1 MHPFFKNTFYLILL
15 FICIFILSSCEDEKE
30 IKRSFNGLILNELN
44 CDTGSE
50 WIEIKNKSSDELN
63 IGGVYFIYKN
73 SQNVTQLIYTIPEQT
88 ILASKS
94 YLVIDKTNNTFN
106 ENISVSLDSSFCISL
121 ISPYND
127 TIDIFNRDKDVGKDI
142 VYPYNGSYSRIP
154 DGASWWEATR
164 SATKGTTNLNEDLR
178 TFNGLILNEIC
189 AKSNAEWLEIFNSSN
204 EVIDAGGVKISYIN
218 DQDKAMV
225 YCVIPENTLLNPD
238 AYLVLDKID
247 GSLSGSFPMN
257 QKLIV
262 SLLSPKDSII
272 DSFDRDVAIGVNI
285 PHYKDGSYAR
295 IPAQDNVWENTLTT
309 TKGSANILTE
319 PVDMSSHNGIWMWKS
334 HFESASVSTFQMLK
348 DYGIGNIIV
357 SQSIMTEDANRQKI
371 DQIRALGIKVHL
383 WFLCFSNGNDWINP
397 IILDEQTGKH
407 VYNQSHFD
415 EVIQKAVQYVQYGN
429 IDGIHLDY
437 IRYPGNAHQSNYSSE
452 GNNVTGEN
460 AVTEFCRQMSVA
472 VKAVDPNIKMS
483 AAVMPETTSNAY
495 YYGQNTRKMSKYIEI
510 FMPMVYRYNYKKTTN
525 WIFTTSGWF
534 ANEVKA
540 AIAADPTIQSEVWTG
555 LQTYSGDNNV
565 VNLPASDLET
575 DCRYAIQSP
584 AGTPS
589 GATGIVLFRY
599 GLINY
604 FNFSSIYY

>member
-1 MHPFFKNTFYLILL
+1 MYPFFKNTFYLILL
-15 FICIFILSSCEDEKE
+15 FICTFILSSCEDEKE
-30 IKRSFNGLILNELN
+30 VKHSFDGLILNELN

-63 IGGVYFIYKN
+63 IGGVYFVYKN
-73 SQNVTQLIYTIPEQT
+73 SQNVTQLIYTIPEET
-88 ILASKS
+88 ILAPKS
-94 YLVIDKTNNTFN
+94 YFVIDKAENTFN
-106 ENISVSLDSSFCISL
+106 ENISVLLDSSFCISL

-127 TIDIFNRDKDVGKDI
+127 TIDIFDRDKNVGANV

-154 DGASWWEATR
+154 DGASWWESTR
-164 SATKGTTNLNEDLR
+164 SATKGTANLNEDFR
-178 TFNGLILNEIC
+178 TFNGLVLNEIC

-204 EVIDAGGVKISYIN
+204 EVIDAGGVKISYTSG
-218 DQDKAMV
+218 QDKTMI
-225 YCVIPENTLLNPD
+225 YYVIPENTLLDPD
-238 AYLVLDKID
+238 AYLVLDKTE

-257 QKLIV
+257 QKLII

-272 DSFDRDVAIGVNI
+272 DSFDRDAVIGVNI
-285 PHYKDGSYAR
+285 PHYKNGSYAR
-295 IPAQDNVWENTLTT
+295 IPVQDNVWKNTLTT
-309 TKGSANILTE
+309 TKGSVNVLTE

-371 DQIRALGIKVHL
+371 DQIRALGMKVHL

-407 VYNQSHFD
+407 VYNQPHFD
-415 EVIQKAVQYVQYGN
+415 AIIQKAVQYVQYGN

-437 IRYPGNAHQSNYSSE
+437 IRYPGNAYKIDYSSE
-452 GNNVTGEN
+452 GNDVTGEN

-472 VKAVDPNIKMS
+472 VKAVNPNIKMS
-483 AAVMPETTSNAY
+483 AAIMPETINNAY
-495 YYGQNTRKMSKYIEI
+495 HYGQNTRKMSKYIEI
-510 FMPMVYRYNYKKTTN
+510 FMPMVYRYNYKKSTN
-525 WIFTTSGWF
+525 WIFTTVGWF
-534 ANEVKA
+534 AGEVKA
-540 AIAADPTIQSEVWTG
+540 AIAADPAIQSEVWTG

-565 VNLPASDLET
+565 VSLPVSDLEA
-575 DCRYAIQSP
+575 DCRYAIKSP